1 MLSNGRGEFAEV
13 RFHNYLSNPTR
24 QIDYITLFNRGKKRA
39 YDETRASS
47 SSMSPL
53 PLGPSKTKKGSRLP
67 TSRSSRLLKSVIT
80 AKRAETR
87 KCPVCEEVIPLRL
100 LGTHAE
106 LESERLEE
114 IIKQVGLTD
123 VLFEDPDD
131 WWVSILSPTT
141 NI

>member
-1 MLSNGRGEFAEV
+1 MAVANSPKCVSAIILQILIDKFILHRSTEERSTRMRKEALVHLQCRRYHLVHQERRKVCGLS
-13 RFHNYLSNPTR
+13 
-24 QIDYITLFNRGKKRA
+24 I
-39 YDETRASS
+39 
-47 SSMSPL
+47 
-53 PLGPSKTKKGSRLP
+53 
-67 TSRSSRLLKSVIT
+67 SRSSRILKSVFS
-80 AKRAETR
+80 ARRAETR

-123 VLFEDPDD
+123 VLLEDPDD
-131 WWVSILSPTT
+131 WCVSTLSPSGTT